1 MAVINIFSELDETLQ
16 KAKLMLVVTTITSF
30 FEYCIDEKLEPT
42 VDNCV
47 KFFNEKYGQS
57 VDNEFIIKILEIMAG
72 NVKLF
77 VMFMVNEQVEKIA
90 DNMLDIPSSL
100 SSTIRRIF

>member
-1 MAVINIFSELDETLQ
+1 MSVINLFSGLDETLQ

-47 KFFNEKYGQS
+47 KYFNEKTGQS
-57 VDNEFIIKILEIMAG
+57 VDNELITKILEIMAG

-77 VMFMVNEQVEKIA
+77 VMFMINEQVEKIA

-100 SSTIRRIF
+100 SNTIRRIF

>member
-1 MAVINIFSELDETLQ
+1 MAVINLLSGLDETLQ

-47 KFFNEKYGQS
+47 KYFNEKTGQS
-57 VDNEFIIKILEIMAG
+57 VDNELITKILEIMAG

-77 VMFMVNEQVEKIA
+77 VMFMINEQVEKIA